1 MGEAVERKR
10 AEKGTGSLR
19 KRGPAYEYRFTYT
32 SFTGERKNKS
42 VSAMTID
49 ECVDKAEE
57 FLKKNEYMKKGIYSA
72 STIPDILK
80 NKLDM
85 DLALGYTGEQG
96 YERNMSTVA
105 LIERSAIGRIPIV
118 EVTAVQLEYFLKSIT
133 RYSNNMIRKVYA
145 MLKNAYKIGVD
156 SHIVQENLMLRI
168 GFRCPKSKKQDKKVR
183 GMTEEEQQKFIEALE
198 SHAVPNGRNDYR
210 LQLLIE
216 LHSGMRM
223 GEINALKPEDI
234 YLDRG
239 FVHVSSTISKGM
251 NSRSFIKEGAKTE
264 AGVRDV
270 PISQQLRPLLE
281 EALANMKDNPEGLV
295 FYDHIKNDLVTTSQV
310 NCFFRR
316 ICEKAGIEYNGQHS
330 LRHTFATRCIEAGI
344 QPVVLKNWLGHT
356 NIHITLDTYSDV
368 FNRMHLSSINLLDE
382 HMGAI
387 SGETVDSPV
396 TQSMVE

>member
-183 GMTEEEQQKFIEALE
+183 GMTEEEQQKFIEKFANSLK
-198 SHAVPNGRNDYR
+198 VDD
-210 LQLLIE
+210 
-216 LHSGMRM
+216 
-223 GEINALKPEDI
+223 GE
-234 YLDRG
+234 Y
-239 FVHVSSTISKGM
+239 V
-251 NSRSFIKEGAKTE
+251 
-264 AGVRDV
+264 
-270 PISQQLRPLLE
+270 
-281 EALANMKDNPEGLV
+281 
-295 FYDHIKNDLVTTSQV
+295 
-310 NCFFRR
+310 
-316 ICEKAGIEYNGQHS
+316 
-330 LRHTFATRCIEAGI
+330 
-344 QPVVLKNWLGHT
+344 W
-356 NIHITLDTYSDV
+356 
-368 FNRMHLSSINLLDE
+368 
-382 HMGAI
+382 
-387 SGETVDSPV
+387 
-396 TQSMVE
+396 